1 MDTKGL
7 PWFSLCNAPRG
18 LLLQYLSFL
27 SKSGEDAGNV
37 VIRAAR
43 LVTADVDSAA
53 RLVPRYTEL
62 QDKTVK
68 GVMIRHRCKAG

>member
-1 MDTKGL
+1 
-7 PWFSLCNAPRG
+7 
-18 LLLQYLSFL
+18 LSFL

-43 LVTADVDSAA
+43 LVTADVASAA
-53 RLVPRYTEL
+53 RLVPQYTEL